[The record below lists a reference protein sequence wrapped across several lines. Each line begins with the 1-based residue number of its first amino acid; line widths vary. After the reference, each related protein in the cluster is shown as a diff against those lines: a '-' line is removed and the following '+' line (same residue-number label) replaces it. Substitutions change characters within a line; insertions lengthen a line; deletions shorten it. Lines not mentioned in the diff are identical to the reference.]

1 MISVSARTPAVLA
14 GNAAGE
20 PTRLEASLRPRTIL
34 AEGIGQ
40 FGRELGSLNRMRRDA
55 ARNGEVV
62 TEAKVE
68 LAFEPAGILLAVKDA
83 AAQFDSRA
91 PASPVHTMMEQAG
104 PGPPAAPARPDD
116 ERLVLAVREQAQ
128 PSLSRIDDLLAR
140 LQAPSDAAA
149 RPTLSA
155 PFDSAA

>member
-14 GNAAGE
+14 GNLASE
-20 PTRLEASLRPRTIL
+20 PVRLEASLKPRTIL

-40 FGRELGSLNRMRRDA
+40 FGRELGSLNRMRKDA

-68 LAFEPAGILLAVKDA
+68 LAFETAGILLAVKDA

-91 PASPVHTMMEQAG
+91 PAAPVHEPAEPEGGG
-104 PGPPAAPARPDD
+104 PSSPAHGDD
-116 ERLVLAVREQAQ
+116 QRTVMVVREQAQ
-128 PSLSRIDDLLAR
+128 PSLRRIDDLLAR
-140 LQAPSDAAA
+140 LQTPSEAAA
-149 RPTLSA
+149 RPAAGA
-155 PFDSAA
+155 PFDSTA